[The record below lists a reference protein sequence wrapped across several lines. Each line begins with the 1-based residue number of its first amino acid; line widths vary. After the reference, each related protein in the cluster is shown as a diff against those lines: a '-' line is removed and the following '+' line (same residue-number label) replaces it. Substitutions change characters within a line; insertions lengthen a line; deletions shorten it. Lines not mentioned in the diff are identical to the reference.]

1 MIFDLLFP
9 SNLVDNLII
18 RLMNL
23 CDFNDFHICL
33 VLSSWCS
40 TSNSCS
46 CLVQLRAKQTA
57 PLVNKHYQN
66 DVTLTGQSPPLT
78 CCQPLE
84 ILTLYNGLRS
94 LNDRNMGSVGQRAG
108 HQTLRMFQ
116 IWYNSN
122 QGRSVRPG
130 PGPCSRLFHEISKF
144 ES

>member
-1 MIFDLLFP
+1 MIFDLLFL

-23 CDFNDFHICL
+23 CDFSDIHICL
-33 VLSSWCS
+33 MSLSWCS
-40 TSNSCS
+40 TSNSYGCF
-46 CLVQLRAKQTA
+46 VQLRAKQTA

-66 DVTLTGQSPPLT
+66 EVTLTGQRPPLK

-94 LNDRNMGSVGQRAG
+94 LNDRNVGSVGQRAG

-116 IWYNSN
+116 PWYNSN
-122 QGRSVRPG
+122 LGQSV
-130 PGPCSRLFHEISKF
+130 
-144 ES
+144 